1 MRRIRR
7 DGLGLR
13 VAPPVDH
20 QLLIDQRHEYWR
32 AKRQPTP
39 IYNPLI
45 KLGHGLAQRAFS
57 AEIRNPLR
65 EPLGILA
72 QPQRSRQELFC
83 GHALPAHPIPQP
95 GLTEI
100 GFSRVWKG
108 LALTREIIEKA
119 PLLGLANLLINP
131 RGKANPRRFTLRHP
145 DTLSL
150 RVIVVL
156 TNSTGYP
163 RAATLSHP
171 AHPPTQGVPMA
182 WASPQQRGLR
192 FGVVN
197 ETVLDGS
204 EWLDHVRRV
213 EDAGVDVFL
222 VRDHFALAE
231 ILAS

>member
-1 MRRIRR
+1 M
-7 DGLGLR
+7 
-13 VAPPVDH
+13 PPPDH

-39 IYNPLI
+39 IHNQLI
-45 KLGHGLAQRAFS
+45 KLRHGLAQPALGG
-57 AEIRNPLR
+57 EIRHSLR

-72 QPQRSRQELFC
+72 QPQRSRQELFW
-83 GHALPAHPIPQP
+83 GDALPAHPIPQP
-95 GLTEI
+95 GLTQI
-100 GFSRVWKG
+100 GFSQVWKG

-119 PLLGLANLLINP
+119 PLLRLANLLINP
-131 RGKANPRRFTLRHP
+131 RGEAHPRRFTLRHA

-150 RVIVVL
+150 RAIVVL
-156 TNSTGYP
+156 TNSTGYR
-163 RAATLSHP
+163 RAAALSHP
-171 AHPPTQGVPMA
+171 VHPPTQGVPMA
-182 WASPQQRGLR
+182 TASPQHRGLR

-197 ETVLDGS
+197 EAVLDGPA
-204 EWLDHVRRV
+204 WLDHVRRV